1 MGYVEI
7 LDGSHYLAR
16 LENDKVTIE
25 PTMDRCVSCNDDR
38 LLHDGQYLVCAI
50 CHCRQQERYHKMTLF
65 KCNGCSRKTEF
76 LWLEQLDTP
85 EGFKAYQCMDCGC
98 VGIKNIAEALSI
110 PDSTISRC
118 NQCGSWQFK
127 NLPCHTC
134 NLIGAK

>member
-1 MGYVEI
+1 MGEMI
-7 LDGSHYLAR
+7 MIDGSGLSAR
-16 LENDKVTIE
+16 FTEQGVVLE
-25 PTMDRCVSCNDDR
+25 PTTDRCVSCNDDR

-85 EGFKAYQCMDCGC
+85 DGFKAYQCMDCGC

-118 NQCGSWQFK
+118 SQCGSWQFK
-127 NLPCHTC
+127 DLPCHTC
-134 NLIGAK
+134 KLIGAK

>member
-1 MGYVEI
+1 MGEMI
-7 LDGSHYLAR
+7 MIDGSGLLAR
-16 LENDKVTIE
+16 FTDQGVILE
-25 PTMDRCVSCNDDR
+25 PTIDRCVSCNDDR

-76 LWLEQLDTP
+76 LWLEQLDRV

-98 VGIKNIAEALSI
+98 VGIKNIAEALDI
-110 PDSTISRC
+110 PDSSISRC

-127 NLPCHTC
+127 DLPCHTC
-134 NLIGAK
+134 ELVKSK

>member
-1 MGYVEI
+1 MGELI
-7 LDGSHYLAR
+7 IIDGSGLSAR
-16 LENDKVTIE
+16 FTEQGVVLE
-25 PTMDRCVSCNDDR
+25 PTTDRCVSCNDDR

-118 NQCGSWQFK
+118 DQCGAWQFK
-127 NLPCHTC
+127 DLPCHTC
-134 NLIGAK
+134 ALVTSK